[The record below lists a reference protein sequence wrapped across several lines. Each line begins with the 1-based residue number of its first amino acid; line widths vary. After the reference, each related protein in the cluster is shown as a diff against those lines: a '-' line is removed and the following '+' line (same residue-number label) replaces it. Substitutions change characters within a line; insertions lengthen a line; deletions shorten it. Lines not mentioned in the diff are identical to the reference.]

1 MKQLLLIL
9 AFLLP
14 LCAYPQLKE
23 PFNGPEITSD
33 NPWTGDLDCFVI
45 ENGWLVSRA
54 DPTRKSVSIE
64 TPLVYSATME
74 WEFEIRMD
82 FKPSDQNH
90 IRLHVY
96 LDDQRMLGLK
106 NDYYVQ
112 IGSNKKTI
120 TFRKHT
126 KDLNR
131 ESARCLVGSRGFE
144 SETYFRKS

>member
-74 WEFEIRMD
+74 WEFEIRRQRQMC
-82 FKPSDQNH
+82 
-90 IRLHVY
+90 IRDRNGNL
-96 LDDQRMLGLK
+96 RFGW
-106 NDYYVQ
+106 
-112 IGSNKKTI
+112 ISNQAIKTI
-120 TFRKHT
+120 SGYMFI
-126 KDLNR
+126 
-131 ESARCLVGSRGFE
+131 
-144 SETYFRKS
+144 